1 MHTSCQPISSQ
12 DFRLQVVIEMYYLCT
27 SYSLQSITGIGNDS
41 TRAIYVTITEMRK
54 EIDTNFYLS

>member
-27 SYSLQSITGIGNDS
+27 SYSLQSVTGIGNDS